1 MQEGILFHFDIGGIN
16 VKVLAYG
23 VRDVEKPIFE
33 SVNAKF
39 GYELVTTPEYLNS
52 EETARLAEGCQAVI
66 LRGNCWANKENLDI
80 YKELGVKYVITRTVG
95 VNHID
100 AAYAREL
107 GFKLGYVPFY
117 SPNAISEL
125 AVTLAMALLRNVA
138 YTVSKTSKQ
147 DFRVDAQMFAKEIRN
162 CTVGVVG
169 IGRIGLT
176 TARLFKG
183 LGAKVLAYDAFP
195 KEGVDDICTQVSLD
209 ELLANSDVISIH
221 APYIPANGK
230 VITKEFISKMKKG
243 AILVNTA
250 RGELQ
255 DVDAI
260 IEAVESG
267 HLSGVGLDVL
277 EGESAVFFKDL
288 QGQTIADPAVAK
300 LVDLYPRVLIT
311 PHMGSYTD
319 EAVLNMIETSFEN
332 IKEYEETGQCKF
344 DIQG

>member
-1 MQEGILFHFDIGGIN
+1 MKI
-16 VKVLAYG
+16 LAYG

-52 EETARLAEGCQAVI
+52 AETARLAEGCQAVI

-80 YKELGVKYVITRTVG
+80 YKELGVKYIITRTVG

-100 AAYAREL
+100 ASYAREL

-125 AVTLAMALLRNVA
+125 AVTLAMTLLRNVA

-176 TARLFKG
+176 TASLFKG

-195 KEGVDDICTQVSLD
+195 KEGVEDICTQVSLD
-209 ELLANSDVISIH
+209 ELLVNSDVISIH

-288 QGQTIADPAVAK
+288 QGQTIEDPAVAK
-300 LVDLYPRVLIT
+300 LVELYPRVLVT

-332 IKEYEETGQCKF
+332 IKEYEETDKCKF
-344 DIQG
+344 DIQC

>member
-1 MQEGILFHFDIGGIN
+1 M
-16 VKVLAYG
+16 KVLCYG
-23 VRDVEKPIFE
+23 VRDVELPIFE
-33 SVNAKF
+33 EVNKKF
-39 GYELVTTPEYLNS
+39 GYEMVCTPEYLNS
-52 EETARLAEGCQAVI
+52 EATARLAEGCKAVI
-66 LRGNCWANKENLDI
+66 LRGNCFANKENLDI
-80 YKELGVKYVITRTVG
+80 YKELGVEYVLTRTVG

-100 AAYAREL
+100 ISYAKEL

-125 AVTLAMALLRNVA
+125 AVTLAMTLLRNVA

-147 DFRVDAQMFAKEIRN
+147 DFRVDAQMFAKEVRN
-162 CTVGVVG
+162 CTVGVIG

-176 TARLFKG
+176 TASLFKG
-183 LGAKVLAYDAFP
+183 LGAKVVAYDAFY
-195 KEGVDDICTQVSLD
+195 KEGVDDICTQLPLEEV
-209 ELLANSDVISIH
+209 LAQSDIISIH

-230 VITKEFISKMKKG
+230 VITKEFIANMKPG

-260 IEAVESG
+260 IEAVKSG
-267 HLSGVGLDVL
+267 HLAGAGLDVL
-277 EGESAVFFKDL
+277 EGEGAFFFKDL
-288 QGQTIADPAVAK
+288 SNQELPTPQLK
-300 LVDLYPRVLIT
+300 ELVDLYPRVLIT

-332 IKEYEETGQCKF
+332 LAEYEKTGSCKN
-344 DIQG
+344 DIVG